1 MSVLVAW
8 AFIVRGYAVE
18 AVALARNQVRPGI
31 RGFAAEAGQDMIEYA
46 LVIGVVAIGI
56 VLLFLITPI
65 GPAFAE
71 LVNRVACLTSGGTWA
86 SAGTGSCT

>member
-1 MSVLVAW
+1 MLALIAW
-8 AFIVRGYAVE
+8 ATLARGYAIQ
-18 AVALARNQVRPGI
+18 AGASARDYVRAGI

-56 VLLFLITPI
+56 VLLFVITPI
-65 GPAFAE
+65 GPAFTE

-86 SAGTGSCT
+86 SAGTGSCA